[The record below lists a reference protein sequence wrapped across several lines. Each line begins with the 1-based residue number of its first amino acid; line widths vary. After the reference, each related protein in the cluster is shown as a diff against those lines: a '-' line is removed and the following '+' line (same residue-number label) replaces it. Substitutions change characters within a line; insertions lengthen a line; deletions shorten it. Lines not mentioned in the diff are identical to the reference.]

1 MFDLTEQPVNEPE
14 LTQREKAAIEEVQ
27 RWKQRKIEDEVG
39 IRLIDPDHVIDAI
52 QICLGDNLHTQKH
65 MADLIMG
72 HGDNGINIANLKLD
86 CMDWLRARITAEA
99 Q

>member
-1 MFDLTEQPVNEPE
+1 MFDLKPNQLSPEEQLAVDQFSAENERQLEE
-14 LTQREKAAIEEVQ
+14 LVVDRM
-27 RWKQRKIEDEVG
+27 R
-39 IRLIDPDHVIDAI
+39 DPDFVALALKDLV
-52 QICLGDNLHTQKH
+52 QTGPETLDRMVNLV
-65 MADLIMG
+65 MG